1 MVVAFFAAAPVSA
14 QQHGLAPPD
23 TQVVAEVNGSKIFF
37 KDVRLAYE
45 NLPQQ
50 YQGMPIAQIYQPLVQ
65 QLTERRL
72 VLMAAEAAKL
82 AEEPEVA
89 NKINQ
94 ARNRILEQSLIS
106 QEVNAASTEAAL
118 RTRYEAEKGKLDGA
132 ADEVR
137 ASHILVETKEEAE
150 AIIAQ
155 LHKGGDFTALAK
167 EKSKGPSGAKGG
179 DLGYFTKDKMV
190 PEFANAAFNLKPGD
204 ISAAVK
210 TSFGWHI
217 IKVVDRRKGEGPSFA
232 KRAPEL
238 RQAIAKTVVAK
249 LLAEL
254 SKEAKIKVYKM
265 DGKPVEAVN

>member
-1 MVVAFFAAAPVSA
+1 
-14 QQHGLAPPD
+14 
-23 TQVVAEVNGSKIFF
+23 
-37 KDVRLAYE
+37 
-45 NLPQQ
+45 
-50 YQGMPIAQIYQPLVQ
+50 
-65 QLTERRL
+65 
-72 VLMAAEAAKL
+72 
-82 AEEPEVA
+82 
-89 NKINQ
+89 
-94 ARNRILEQSLIS
+94 ILEQSLLS
-106 QEVNAASTEAAL
+106 REVNAAATDEAL
-118 RTRYEAEKGKLDGA
+118 RARYEAEKGKLDGST
-132 ADEVR
+132 DEVR
-137 ASHILVETKEEAE
+137 ASHILVETKEEVD

-155 LHKGGDFTALAK
+155 LHKGGDFAKLAK
-167 EKSKGPSGAKGG
+167 EISKGPSGAKGG

-190 PEFANAAFNLKPGD
+190 PEFANTAFNLKPGD

-265 DGKPVEAVN
+265 DGKPVGAMN